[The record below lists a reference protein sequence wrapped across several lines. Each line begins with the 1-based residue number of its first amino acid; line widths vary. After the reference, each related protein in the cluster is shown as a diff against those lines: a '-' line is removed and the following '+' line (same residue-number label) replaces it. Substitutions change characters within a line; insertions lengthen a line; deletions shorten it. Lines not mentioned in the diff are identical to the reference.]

1 MIPITSV
8 LVISQFEFGMSRE
21 HLVLVQITDPGQYV
35 RRVKFANFSSPL
47 WHGKSN
53 KLALGRKLHGDCSKG
68 GHFINLDVTNLGR
81 GHTTQNLQGPG
92 GVPRLQQIMKFG
104 DLAGNILPPLDF
116 EKRVPVVLGPGHLT
130 GVDQIARL
138 VRLCASH
145 RVLRVTEK
153 FSHFEIQSLWARS
166 LGTQPTHPPCARE
179 NNLKYL
185 LKVFFP
191 F

>member
-68 GHFINLDVTNLGR
+68 GHFINLDVTILGR
-81 GHTTQNLQGPG
+81 GHTTQNLEGPR
-92 GVPRLQQIMKFG
+92 GVPGLQKIVKFRN
-104 DLAGNILPPLDF
+104 LARNILPSLDF
-116 EKRVPVVLGPGHLT
+116 EERVPVVFGPGHLT
-130 GVDQIARL
+130 GVHQIIRL
-138 VRLCASH
+138 VRLSASH
-145 RVLRVTEK
+145 GVLSVTEEL
-153 FSHFEIQSLWARS
+153 SH
-166 LGTQPTHPPCARE
+166 
-179 NNLKYL
+179 
-185 LKVFFP
+185 
-191 F
+191 